1 MGTILSGYIAI
12 AKNKVGLMAQVKLA
26 MITKMSLEK
35 AKQAPDSPENIKLF
49 EEAIQKI

>member
-1 MGTILSGYIAI
+1 MGTILSGYFAI
-12 AKNKVGLMAQVKLA
+12 AKNKGGLMAQVRLA